1 MEYRP
6 KIRPLVAAV
15 AASMAF
21 APQAV
26 QAQAETTLPEV
37 KVRGQTPRDDYSPAS
52 SSVGSPTP
60 ALLRDI
66 PQTVNV
72 INQAVME
79 AQSASSLT
87 DALRYVPGITVSAGE
102 GGQIGNNINLRGFSA
117 RTDLFL
123 DGMRD
128 RGQVARD
135 VFFLEAV
142 EVLKGP
148 SSMLFGRGST
158 GGIIN
163 QVSKRPGLAPLTDVS
178 GTIGTDNYRRATLDL
193 NRPLSD
199 TSAFRLSAL
208 AHDADS
214 TRDVVEVK
222 RLGIAPSLRFGIGT
236 PTEVT
241 LSALLQQNREIPDY
255 GFPLVTESG
264 PGSVA
269 KPINAPADRFY
280 GYSDDHFDQD
290 IGIFGARLQHR
301 ISPTL
306 TLRNQT
312 QLSGC
317 KVVASPTPL
326 GTVSVI
332 GGGTPTLGTPLE
344 LLNAERRDRNREI
357 DDASLFNQTELAS
370 RFHTGS
376 VQHTLTTGL
385 ELGAD
390 DYHEDRYTWTP
401 TNLPVNLGSPASVPR
416 PGTRFL
422 SRTTD
427 TTAETFA
434 VYANDR
440 LDLDERW
447 KLIGGLR
454 WDRFRAETEEANFNA
469 AGTTTAE
476 RTESKTDTM
485 LSTRAGVIYQPS
497 DSRSYYVS
505 YGTSFNPSAEAVSQ
519 SARTAS
525 LDPEKSRS
533 YEAGAKWDL
542 LRGNLQLNAAVFRV
556 EKTNARVPDPLTG
569 LQILAGK
576 LRVDGAE
583 IGLVGRITPA
593 WQVLA
598 GYTLLDGETVESP
611 ELGTGSNAGIP
622 AEGKTLLNTPRHSA
636 SVWTTYRFAQSWEA
650 GAGAVHVSDRYL
662 NDFETA
668 LTDAY
673 TRLDATLA
681 YRQPKYEL
689 RLSLLNLG
697 DEQYFETASSGRAV
711 PAEGRKA
718 LVTLS
723 YRF

>member
-6 KIRPLVAAV
+6 KIKPLVAAV

-26 QAQAETTLPEV
+26 QAQGEATLPEV
-37 KVRGQTPRDDYSPAS
+37 NVRGQTPRDDYSPTR

-79 AQSASSLT
+79 AQGASSLT
-87 DALRYVPGITVSAGE
+87 DVLRYVPGITVSAGE

-135 VFFLEAV
+135 LFFLDSVEA
-142 EVLKGP
+142 LKGP

-158 GGIIN
+158 GGIVN
-163 QVSKRPGLAPLTDVS
+163 QVSKRPGLTPLSEVS
-178 GTIGTDNYRRATLDL
+178 GTIGTDHYRRATVDL
-193 NRPLSD
+193 SRPLSD
-199 TSAFRLSAL
+199 TSAFRISAL
-208 AHDADS
+208 AHDAGS
-214 TRDVVEVK
+214 TRDVVEAR
-222 RLGIAPSLRFGIGT
+222 RLGIAPSLRLGIGT
-236 PTEVT
+236 PTEIT
-241 LSALLQQNREIPDY
+241 LSALLQRNREIPDY
-255 GFPLVTESG
+255 GFPLLTESG

-269 KPINAPADRFY
+269 KPLHAPADRFY

-290 IGIFGARLQHR
+290 IGIFGARIEHR
-301 ISPTL
+301 LSPSL

-312 QLSGC
+312 QLSAY

-344 LLNAERRDRNREI
+344 LLNAQRRDRNREI
-357 DDASLFNQTELAS
+357 DDTSLYNQTDLVS

-376 VQHTLTTGL
+376 VQHTLTTGV
-385 ELGAD
+385 ELGTD

-401 TNLPVNLGSPASVPR
+401 TDLPVNLGNPASEPR
-416 PGTRFL
+416 PGTRFQ
-422 SRTTD
+422 SRKTD

-434 VYANDR
+434 VYANDQ
-440 LDLDERW
+440 LDLSERW
-447 KLIGGLR
+447 KLVGGLR
-454 WDRFRAETEEANFNA
+454 WDRFRAQTEEANLNA
-469 AGTTTAE
+469 TGATTSE
-476 RTESKTDTM
+476 RSESKTDTM

-497 DSRSYYVS
+497 DTRSYYVS

-519 SARTAS
+519 SASTAR
-525 LDPEKSRS
+525 LDPEKSRA

-542 LRGNLQLNAAVFRV
+542 LAGNLQFNAAVFRV
-556 EKTNARVPDPLTG
+556 EKTNARTPDPLTG

-576 LRVDGAE
+576 LRVDGVE
-583 IGLVGRITPA
+583 LGLVGRITPA

-598 GYTLLDGETVESP
+598 GYTLLDGETLESP

-636 SVWTTYRFAQSWEA
+636 SLWTTYRFASSWEA

-681 YRQPKYEL
+681 YRQSQYEL

-697 DEQYFETASSGRAV
+697 DERYFETASSGRAV

-718 LVTLS
+718 LLTLS